1 MINKIFKEDV
11 LIDKNFIILNSGSE
25 YGNQQHT
32 NDAFSEKWIEYEKTS
47 EKEKL
52 YDMQKKWYLKL
63 YGFSTEKELASFLQ
77 TKEYIFDAGCGLG
90 YKAKWIADLSP
101 NSIVIGMDFSDA
113 CQIAAKNYID
123 THNLYFIKGDIAD
136 VPFKDNT
143 IDYVS
148 CDQVIM
154 HTEVPENTFTELT
167 RIIKKGGEFACYVYA
182 KKALPRELIDEHFRS
197 YCKELSNDELWDMSK
212 KLTEL
217 GQTLS
222 KLNIKINVPDI
233 PQMNI
238 KGGEYDI
245 QRFIYW
251 NFLKCF
257 WSEDLG
263 WDTSVATNF
272 DWYSPS
278 NAKRYSEEEY
288 KKMIE
293 DNNLNIKY
301 FHSEEACYSGRFLK

>member
-90 YKAKWIADLSP
+90 YKAKWFADLSP

-136 VPFKDNT
+136 VP
-143 IDYVS
+143 
-148 CDQVIM
+148 
-154 HTEVPENTFTELT
+154 
-167 RIIKKGGEFACYVYA
+167 
-182 KKALPRELIDEHFRS
+182 
-197 YCKELSNDELWDMSK
+197 
-212 KLTEL
+212 
-217 GQTLS
+217 
-222 KLNIKINVPDI
+222 
-233 PQMNI
+233 
-238 KGGEYDI
+238 
-245 QRFIYW
+245 
-251 NFLKCF
+251 
-257 WSEDLG
+257 
-263 WDTSVATNF
+263 
-272 DWYSPS
+272 
-278 NAKRYSEEEY
+278 
-288 KKMIE
+288 
-293 DNNLNIKY
+293 
-301 FHSEEACYSGRFLK
+301 